1 MRKNITAEKIDN
13 INARKYNCTVK
24 SYKTGEIKQIILEFG
39 QFASYIMENDSD
51 ITKAVPID

>member
-13 INARKYNCTVK
+13 IYARKYNCTVK
-24 SYKTGEIKQIILEFG
+24 SYKTGEVKQVTLEFG
-39 QFASYIMENDSD
+39 RFASYIMENDSD